1 MDGFIPNHNQT
12 DANGAIINGADGQPL
27 QNGPL
32 QQIGGALHTIWVTLS
47 QPEYQAE
54 LWKYIIYREPPKPL
68 GSTDFVLFVRKDVAQ
83 LWHRLQY
90 DPSAS
95 LSTDVPVQQDWTGQ
109 PTPSQLQGNY

>member
-1 MDGFIPNHNQT
+1 MEVYYLSRASQAARLDDFC
-12 DANGAIINGADGQPL
+12 
-27 QNGPL
+27 
-32 QQIGGALHTIWVTLS
+32 ALCP
-47 QPEYQAE
+47 QECE
-54 LWKYIIYREPPKPL
+54 
-68 GSTDFVLFVRKDVAQ
+68 Q